1 MSTPETGGGL
11 LLVHAHPDDESI
23 ETGATMARY
32 AAAGVPVTLVT
43 CTLGELGEI
52 IPPDLAYLG
61 AGRGELLG
69 KYRIGEL
76 DAACAA
82 LGVRDHRFLG
92 GPGRWRDSGMIGL
105 PSNDDP
111 GSFWQADLDEAALDL
126 VAIIREVRPRVMVSY
141 DDRGFYGHPDH
152 VQAHRVAWRAFQL
165 AGDPALSVPGG
176 GAVPRSGAVPGVGK
190 LPGGGAL
197 PGGRAVAVGRV
208 AAGVGAVP
216 GGRVVPGG
224 GPAGSADP
232 APWRVAK
239 FYATAVPRSVLA
251 AATDL
256 SARDGVAAPDGF
268 IAEADADTVPF
279 GAADDEVTTEIDGS
293 AYLGA
298 KTAAMRA
305 HATQIT
311 VREPFF
317 ALSNWV
323 GQRILAREYYTL
335 VAGPRGP
342 SGPDGRETD
351 LFAGLD

>member
-1 MSTPETGGGL
+1 MAPILPLGRPGQATSGGQLLSLRVSTPETGGGL
-11 LLVHAHPDDESI
+11 LVVHAHPDDESI

-52 IPPDLAYLG
+52 IPAGLAYLG
-61 AGRGELLG
+61 AGRGDLLG

-76 DAACAA
+76 EAACAA

-92 GPGRWRDSGMIGL
+92 GPGRWRDSGMMGL

-111 GSFWQADLDEAALDL
+111 GCFWRADTGEAALDL
-126 VAIIREVRPRVMVSY
+126 VAIIREVRPQVMVSY

-152 VQAHRVAWRAFQL
+152 IQAHRVAWRAFQL
-165 AGDPALSVPGG
+165 AGDPGLC
-176 GAVPRSGAVPGVGK
+176 
-190 LPGGGAL
+190 LPGQGAHGTS
-197 PGGRAVAVGRV
+197 PAE
-208 AAGVGAVP
+208 
-216 GGRVVPGG
+216 
-224 GPAGSADP
+224 PAG
-232 APWRVAK
+232 PWPVAK
-239 FYATAVPRSVLA
+239 FYATAMPRSVLA

-256 SARDGVAAPDGF
+256 SGRDGVAAPAGF
-268 IAEADADTVPF
+268 VAEPAADTVPF
-279 GAADDEVTTEIDGS
+279 GAADDEVSTEIDGS
-293 AYLGA
+293 AYFGA

-311 VREPFF
+311 VHEPFF

-323 GQRILAREYYTL
+323 GQRILGREYYTL

-342 SGPDGRETD
+342 AGPDGRETD
-351 LFAGLD
+351 LFAGLG

>member
-1 MSTPETGGGL
+1 VSTPETGGGL

-52 IPPDLAYLG
+52 IPADLAYLS

-82 LGVRDHRFLG
+82 LGVPDHRFLG
-92 GPGRWRDSGMIGL
+92 GPGRWRDSGMMGL

-111 GSFWQADLDEAALDL
+111 GSFWRADLDEAALDL

-152 VQAHRVAWRAFQL
+152 IQAHRVAWRAFQL
-165 AGDPALSVPGG
+165 AGDPGLSVPGG
-176 GAVPRSGAVPGVGK
+176 AA
-190 LPGGGAL
+190 GGAD
-197 PGGRAVAVGRV
+197 A
-208 AAGVGAVP
+208 
-216 GGRVVPGG
+216 
-224 GPAGSADP
+224 
-232 APWRVAK
+232 APWPVAK
-239 FYATAVPRSVLA
+239 FYATAMPRSVLA

-256 SARDGVAAPDGF
+256 SGRDGVPVPAGF
-268 IAEADADTVPF
+268 IAEAAADTLPF
-279 GAADDEVTTEIDGS
+279 GAEDDQVTTEIDGS

-311 VREPFF
+311 VHEPFF

-323 GQRILAREYYTL
+323 GQRILAQEYYSL

>member
-1 MSTPETGGGL
+1 MSIPETGGGL
-11 LLVHAHPDDESI
+11 LVVHAHPDDESI

-52 IPPDLAYLG
+52 IPADLAYLG
-61 AGRGELLG
+61 AERGDLLG
-69 KYRIGEL
+69 KYRMGEL
-76 DAACAA
+76 EAACAA

-92 GPGRWRDSGMIGL
+92 GPGRWRDSGMMGL

-111 GSFWQADLDEAALDL
+111 GCFWQADTGEAVLDL

-152 VQAHRVAWRAFQL
+152 IQAHRVAWRAFQL
-165 AGDPALSVPGG
+165 AADPGLTRPG
-176 GAVPRSGAVPGVGK
+176 
-190 LPGGGAL
+190 LPGPGADH
-197 PGGRAVAVGRV
+197 
-208 AAGVGAVP
+208 
-216 GGRVVPGG
+216 
-224 GPAGSADP
+224 GPWP
-232 APWRVAK
+232 VAK

-251 AATDL
+251 RATDL
-256 SARDGVAAPDGF
+256 SGRDGEAAPPEF
-268 IAEADADTVPF
+268 IAEPAADTVPY
-279 GAADDEVTTEIDGS
+279 GAGDDQVSTEIDGS
-293 AYLGA
+293 AYLAA

-311 VREPFF
+311 VHEPFF

-335 VAGPRGP
+335 LACPRGP
-342 SGPDGRETD
+342 DGRDGRETD
-351 LFAGLD
+351 LFAGLG

>member
-52 IPPDLAYLG
+52 IPADLAYLG
-61 AGRGELLG
+61 AGRGDLLG

-111 GSFWQADLDEAALDL
+111 GSFWRADLDEAARDL

-152 VQAHRVAWRAFQL
+152 VQAHRVAWRAFHL
-165 AGDPALSVPGG
+165 AGDPPVRPAVSVPGQS
-176 GAVPRSGAVPGVGK
+176 AVPASPCPPG
-190 LPGGGAL
+190 
-197 PGGRAVAVGRV
+197 
-208 AAGVGAVP
+208 
-216 GGRVVPGG
+216 
-224 GPAGSADP
+224 
-232 APWRVAK
+232 APWQAG
-239 FYATAVPRSVLA
+239 
-251 AATDL
+251 
-256 SARDGVAAPDGF
+256 ARA
-268 IAEADADTVPF
+268 
-279 GAADDEVTTEIDGS
+279 GAGT
-293 AYLGA
+293 
-298 KTAAMRA
+298 
-305 HATQIT
+305 
-311 VREPFF
+311 P
-317 ALSNWV
+317 
-323 GQRILAREYYTL
+323 
-335 VAGPRGP
+335 PRGGWP
-342 SGPDGRETD
+342 SSTPRPCR
-351 LFAGLD
+351 ARC

>member
-1 MSTPETGGGL
+1 MAPILPPSPATRGCQLVSLHVSTPKTGGGL
-11 LLVHAHPDDESI
+11 LVVHAHPDDESI

-52 IPPDLAYLG
+52 IPADLAYLG
-61 AGRGELLG
+61 AERGDLLG

-92 GPGRWRDSGMIGL
+92 GPGRWRDSGMMGL

-111 GSFWQADLDEAALDL
+111 GCFWQADLDEAALEL
-126 VAIIREVRPRVMVSY
+126 VAIIREVRPRAMVSY

-152 VQAHRVAWRAFQL
+152 IQAHRVAWRAFQL
-165 AGDPALSVPGG
+165 AGDPSLSMPGLPG
-176 GAVPRSGAVPGVGK
+176 PGLPGSGA
-190 LPGGGAL
+190 
-197 PGGRAVAVGRV
+197 RR
-208 AAGVGAVP
+208 
-216 GGRVVPGG
+216 
-224 GPAGSADP
+224 DP
-232 APWRVAK
+232 WPVAK
-239 FYATAVPRSVLA
+239 FYATAVPRSELA
-251 AATDL
+251 RATDL
-256 SARDGVAAPDGF
+256 SSQGGEAAPAEF
-268 IAEADADTVPF
+268 IAEPAADTVPY
-279 GAADDEVTTEIDGS
+279 GARDDQVSTAIDGS
-293 AYLGA
+293 AYLAA

-335 VAGPRGP
+335 LAGPRGP